1 MLSDAHGRMVHA
13 RVRHLPV
20 VEHARLVGILS
31 DRDLPAHTGQL
42 DRTRVHVAMT
52 PNPTTVTAEVS
63 ADTAARLM
71 LEHRVR
77 ALPVVEGESVI
88 GVLSASDILEDY
100 VRAARG

>member
-1 MLSDAHGRMVHA
+1 
-13 RVRHLPV
+13 
-20 VEHARLVGILS
+20 
-31 DRDLPAHTGQL
+31 
-42 DRTRVHVAMT
+42 MT